1 MSELQS
7 VLDSERTTQRTA
19 ALRHLLAHPL
29 VLAVDAPEAFASIV
43 RHREWLSTWFAEHPG
58 WMLSV
63 ETAAGFARLHKIPAV
78 PDATRPAHAP
88 GRPAFDRRRYAL
100 FCLTL
105 AALDDVPSQ
114 TTLATLARLVEE
126 LSAEEDGV
134 PGFDP
139 TSSAERRAFVDALRL
154 LGASG
159 VLRLRD
165 GDDERYAQSREGD
178 ALFDV
183 NERLLS
189 HLVSA
194 PVPPAFAG
202 EPDRLLDEPWPDTE
216 EGQRQRARQHVL
228 RRLLDEP
235 VLYYEDLEPRA
246 FEWIDHSRGFVY
258 RLLQADAGFTVERR
272 KEGLAAVDPSGE
284 TTDTLFPG
292 GGSTVQHAA
301 LLLAEQLARLHG
313 HGESVVEQDAIVR
326 LIEQLQ
332 RDYGELCHWSKQYPA
347 DDAGAARLTTD
358 ALELLEGFGLVAGTE
373 ACAAWRIRPAT
384 ARFAAGAPAAR
395 RVAAL
400 NR

>member
-19 ALRHLLAHPL
+19 ALRHLLGHPL

-58 WMLSV
+58 WKLSV

-189 HLVSA
+189 QLISA
-194 PVPPAFAG
+194 PVPPAFAC
-202 EPDRLLDEPWPDTE
+202 EPDRLLEEPWPDTE

-258 RLLQADAGFTVERR
+258 RLL
-272 KEGLAAVDPSGE
+272 
-284 TTDTLFPG
+284 
-292 GGSTVQHAA
+292 
-301 LLLAEQLARLHG
+301 
-313 HGESVVEQDAIVR
+313 
-326 LIEQLQ
+326 
-332 RDYGELCHWSKQYPA
+332 
-347 DDAGAARLTTD
+347 
-358 ALELLEGFGLVAGTE
+358 
-373 ACAAWRIRPAT
+373 
-384 ARFAAGAPAAR
+384 
-395 RVAAL
+395 
-400 NR
+400 